1 MTRSPRPSTAERRPG
16 RTLAPLGLALAALFA
31 DPARAAELVMFDAR
45 GCEWC
50 AAWEREVGTVYPKT
64 AEGRLAPLRRV
75 DLHGAR
81 PRDLQFI
88 TGVVYTPTF
97 VLVED
102 GAELGRIAGYPGE
115 GHFWGLLG
123 EALKNLKGR
132 KTATTAE

>member
-1 MTRSPRPSTAERRPG
+1 MTPSPKPSTAERRSG
-16 RTLAPLGLALAALFA
+16 RCVAPLAFVLAALFA
-31 DPARAAELVMFDAR
+31 QPVWAAELVMFDAK

-50 AAWEREVGTVYPKT
+50 AAWDREVGAVYPKT
-64 AEGRLAPLRRV
+64 AEGSLAPLRRV

-102 GAELGRIAGYPGE
+102 GAEVGRIAGYPGE

-123 EALKNLKGR
+123 EALKNLNGR